1 MYKKFLYNDDCVLDL
16 KLNKVIYEFD
26 EEYQK
31 YLEWKGKNPN
41 LDYIATKERDGKLR
55 WDRDWETKKK

>member
-31 YLEWKGKNPN
+31 YLEWKVK
-41 LDYIATKERDGKLR
+41 IQT
-55 WDRDWETKKK
+55 